1 MRFYVVDAA
10 SSRSREISIESEDFA
25 SVTSIRSM
33 MWMPFPQSLDPM
45 QLDTFISSTPSS
57 VLQSDAVVVG
67 VHRKAAER
75 ILNSADVLDVVARR
89 IRGAPLLFVHL
100 ENTRPVI
107 THVRG
112 DRVTELE
119 SDLVV
124 DRICQ
129 LDVADVVRRPGAEL
143 PKHPGLHYEGPNR
156 DHYEAF
162 LRPGFAVRSTD
173 ELDRI
178 AFWLAPLLVGRRSI
192 VVDHWSMIPIAYH
205 VGVYLTDLNDVGVT
219 RVASLGHYDEDADVL
234 RQRLRSVFEPIE
246 PQSGAVLVS
255 VDSSGHLARD
265 KLLPIMEEL
274 GFQKP
279 VGVALTRS
287 PGSFEDGFRSLTTLG
302 DEFRRYEP
310 KNCCVCTRQNATVI
324 PIQQDSYL
332 LSLAAYTQRTEIRRD
347 DTRASTGVVEKYR
360 DIGAFRVH
368 RTHTD
373 DRHHAYFV
381 DLEPILDQKAF
392 ASRLD
397 QKVRRFHGR
406 NIDLVLHPGHSA
418 ARRLAAMVAARLGSV
433 KIVESDESKL
443 WRLSSEEASLVVRA
457 RRICLVDDVVISGAR
472 VYGYRRAIDAIRR
485 SVGVSSCEL
494 YCVVGI
500 ARTATEKA
508 LKGIRDV
515 LHHSLKEP
523 RFLWVERLLL
533 PQWDEDSCRWCEEL
547 RLLTGLPSRIRD
559 RSLIQ
564 KRLATLSDRRGL
576 VDDLFIPW
584 RDANRPEWRSEEE
597 TWSDE
602 EPDFASRFW
611 ELGPKSVFGEV
622 QRADLATSVAA
633 AIQGKRGERE
643 LKRGVWSESEL
654 DEEFRSPIAK
664 VLDPRLYLAGRYY
677 EPVIVASILRGSKKH
692 DIRAPGK
699 DAELLDRLAVL
710 VGSESSTG
718 LHGELMLA
726 AAVGQ
731 LPRTG
736 YNLSKG
742 HADVEAVARELLG
755 WERESG

>member
-10 SSRSREISIESEDFA
+10 SSRSREMPVESADFG
-25 SVTSIRSM
+25 SVPSIRSM
-33 MWMPFPQSLDPM
+33 MWMPFPRSLDPM
-45 QLDTFISSTPSS
+45 QLDTFVSSTPSS
-57 VLQSDAVVVG
+57 VLQSDAVMIG
-67 VHRKAAER
+67 LHQKAADK
-75 ILNSADVLDVVARR
+75 ILNSDDVLDVVAHR
-89 IRGAPLLFVHL
+89 IRGVPLLFVHL
-100 ENTRPVI
+100 ENNQPVI
-107 THVRG
+107 THMRG
-112 DRVTELE
+112 ERIRELE
-119 SDLVV
+119 SALVV

-143 PKHPGLHYEGPNR
+143 PRHPGIHYEGPNK

-178 AFWLAPLLVGRRSI
+178 AFWLAPLLVGKRSI

-205 VGVYLTDLNDVGVT
+205 VGVYLTDLDDVGVT
-219 RVASLGHYDEDADVL
+219 RVASLGRYDEDVDVL

-246 PQSGAVLVS
+246 CHRGAVLVS
-255 VDSSGHLARD
+255 VDSSGHLGR
-265 KLLPIMEEL
+265 KLLPIMEQL
-274 GFQKP
+274 GFREP

-287 PGSFEDGFRSLTTLG
+287 PSSSDEGFRSLTTLS
-302 DEFRRYEP
+302 DEFRRYDP
-310 KNCCVCTRQNATVI
+310 KDCYACTQQKATVI

-332 LSLAAYTQRTEIRRD
+332 LSLAAYTQNTAIVRD
-347 DTRASTGVVEKYR
+347 DSRASTSVVERYR

-381 DLEPILDQKAF
+381 DLEPILTQRDF

-397 QKVRRFHGR
+397 REVRRFQGQD
-406 NIDLVLHPGHSA
+406 IDLILHPGHRSA
-418 ARRLAAMVAARLGSV
+418 KRLAAMVAARLGSV
-433 KIVESDESKL
+433 KVVESDESRL
-443 WRLSSEEASLVVRA
+443 WRLSSEESSLVVRA

-472 VYGYRRAIDAIRR
+472 IYGYRRAIDAIRR
-485 SVGVSSCEL
+485 KAGVSSCEL

-500 ARTATEKA
+500 ARAPTEKA
-508 LKGIRDV
+508 LVGIGDV
-515 LHHSLKEP
+515 LHHSSRRP

-533 PQWDEDSCRWCEEL
+533 PEWSEDSCRWCEEL
-547 RLLTGLPSRIRD
+547 RLLSELSGEIRELP
-559 RSLIQ
+559 LIQ
-564 KRLATLSDRRGL
+564 ERIAILSDRGGL
-576 VDDLFIPW
+576 VDNLFIPW
-584 RDANRPEWRSEEE
+584 TDVDRAEWRIDEE
-597 TWSDE
+597 TWPDD
-602 EPDFASRFW
+602 EPDFADKFW

-633 AIQGKRGERE
+633 AIQRKRGERE
-643 LKRGVWSESEL
+643 LEKGVWSESEL
-654 DEEFRSPIAK
+654 DEEFCSPIAK

-677 EPVIVASILRGSKKH
+677 EPVIVASILRGSKRH

-699 DAELLDRLAVL
+699 DAQVLKRLAVL

-731 LPRTG
+731 LPHTG
-736 YNLSKG
+736 FNLSRG
-742 HADVEAVARELLG
+742 HADMEVVARELLG
-755 WERESG
+755 RDLEGG